1 MVGCE
6 SHTFDIGLSLA
17 IVQKGFEKSFKGG
30 LVAAKSE
37 TQNLITAL
45 KEKLTPKTARFD
57 NVVTYEL
64 KDGIA
69 YWQGDSMPVAGHLTR
84 NTKLL
89 SLRGAPEE
97 LVNQAKRD
105 QDVWDAVQSRLSQ
118 LKPGQAIQ
126 YLSQKDADPNHGI
139 ALQQIVNDN
148 GILKHQSHLLPFND
162 IDQINKFLSFASQ
175 GRRDLSLSID
185 PSTGLSDISGWIA
198 AGDKIDFDQEL
209 PLLIGESMMPGVPLM
224 NWQETVLPIWPQ
236 TTQEASTRAGV
247 QPENRIASVE
257 PSSFWWQILAAQV
270 GETTFKEPA
279 IFSLTSR
286 TDLVGSKTVEVPKD
300 QIPTRLDL
308 EGITKSEPEKTV
320 GQRQQ
325 ARKLPTRRLLV
336 GNQEKAVV
344 VVFEAPIV
352 KPTVINSKPKQ
363 HLYSAVVKAR
373 GCFSETKILEKPE
386 IATIVFEPTR
396 MFLEGYKGQEEVGLV
411 EDTEPVQFKPE
422 PVRQHPADTAG
433 NNRDRFPEAAPIEMP
448 AGTVPAGQEKEP
460 VTKKGERLIIT
471 SVTAKQPSAM
481 KIEPVVKQEPEKY
494 QAAAIKDIPEWV
506 WQGTA
511 AIPDEII
518 DWPWFL
524 VTMFYALLNT
534 KVLLKEEARENF
546 SLNQGSGFSFL
557 EEKVN

>member
-308 EGITKSEPEKTV
+308 EGLEGASVAALESPRIDVEET
-320 GQRQQ
+320 
-325 ARKLPTRRLLV
+325 
-336 GNQEKAVV
+336 V

-373 GCFSETKILEKPE
+373 GCFSETKIL
-386 IATIVFEPTR
+386 PTR

-422 PVRQHPADTAG
+422 PVKQHPADTVG

-494 QAAAIKDIPEWV
+494 QAAAIKEIPEWV

-518 DWPWFL
+518 DWSWFL